1 MIVNNVPYLVLTNSL
16 INAKFKISGIE
27 LQFAMGGRYFEIF
40 CDFDVH
46 IVYSCFGLDSGY

>member
-27 LQFAMGGRYFEIF
+27 LQFANGRSLF
-40 CDFDVH
+40 
-46 IVYSCFGLDSGY
+46 